1 MYVSTRKYHC
11 SKKALHLLKINWRK
25 VPIVD
30 DTLSLL
36 FQELTGSTVA
46 TETQVA
52 HSCFLED
59 LSHGQGHLTPA
70 GLSGVDS

>member
-1 MYVSTRKYHC
+1 MYRLENIIEV
-11 SKKALHLLKINWRK
+11 KKALHLLKINWRK

-30 DTLSLL
+30 VILSLL
-36 FQELTGSTVA
+36 FQEPTGSTVA

-52 HSCFLED
+52 RSCFLKD
-59 LSHGQGHLTPA
+59 LSHGQGHSTPV